1 MTSYKIVWTKT
12 YYMQGE
18 FNVEATDEVE
28 AEVVAASLMNDQEG
42 SLHYLPYED
51 SIEVQL
57 NDT

>member
-1 MTSYKIVWTKT
+1 MTSYKIIWTKT

-51 SIEVQL
+51 EIEVQEI
-57 NDT
+57 DT

>member
-1 MTSYKIVWTKT
+1 MKSYKINWTKT
-12 YYMQGE
+12 YYMIGD

-28 AEVVAASLMNDQEG
+28 AEIVAASLMNDQEG
-42 SLHYLPYED
+42 SLHYIPFED

>member
-1 MTSYKIVWTKT
+1 MKSYTITWTKT
-12 YYMQGE
+12 YYMIGE

-42 SLHYLPYED
+42 SLHYIPFED